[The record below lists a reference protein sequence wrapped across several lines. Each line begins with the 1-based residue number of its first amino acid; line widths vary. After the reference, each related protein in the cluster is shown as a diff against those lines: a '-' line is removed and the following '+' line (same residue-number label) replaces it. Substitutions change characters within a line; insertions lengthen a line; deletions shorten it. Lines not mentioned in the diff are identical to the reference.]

1 MKKVLL
7 DTNAYSKLRLSGGDI
22 QKELEASDTVYIS
35 VVTIGELVTGF
46 RNGTKFKENLEK
58 LNSFLLKPNV
68 EAVHISEETAEIYGG
83 IFFELLKRGIPVPT
97 NDAWIAANAIETGSK
112 VITFDKHFTKIPGV
126 RVWRG
131 V

>member
-1 MKKVLL
+1 MRKVLL

-58 LNSFLLKPNV
+58 LNYYRSRNL
-68 EAVHISEETAEIYGG
+68 E
-83 IFFELLKRGIPVPT
+83 
-97 NDAWIAANAIETGSK
+97 
-112 VITFDKHFTKIPGV
+112 
-126 RVWRG
+126 
-131 V
+131 